1 MCRSS
6 FCSWKAELGWLLL
19 NWGETGSWQKRT
31 WGLHRASAAAVCLK
45 ASRVIAKCLHLIWP
59 HLYGVRTLIY
69 YSLTCIWAE
78 GREGQSYEMELPTSV
93 SSERTKWKEVMILY
107 GFICFST
114 SYNSTGKQITVIYQ
128 KEKWSTEP
136 QKKPA
141 IVGLGKRQ
149 ALKLSI

>member
-1 MCRSS
+1 MCQSS

-93 SSERTKWKEVMILY
+93 PSERTKTVKRSYDCLWIYLFLPLLYPLHIILQENRLLWFIKKRSEVQSLTK
-107 GFICFST
+107 S
-114 SYNSTGKQITVIYQ
+114 
-128 KEKWSTEP
+128 P
-136 QKKPA
+136 LLLA
-141 IVGLGKRQ
+141 
-149 ALKLSI
+149 